1 MQAILQN
8 PEFLLAAIFTM
19 LWAATRQQNAASNLC
34 PAAYRDLSAELVV
47 RALPARYLGWL
58 TQTQIWS
65 AWRKNAGFGEI
76 CALKITLCLSAL
88 ATAIVLPFYMA
99 LPLALV
105 CFFIPDLYIFVRM
118 RRRQQAIVESLPQA
132 LDLMILCVDAGLGL
146 DATVQRIA
154 RDQNSLS
161 HVLNDEL
168 TALGRDILLGMQR
181 ERAYLELYN
190 RTGVEE
196 LKTFA
201 SALNQS
207 TKLGLS
213 ISRILRAQALY
224 MRTRQQQKAEERA
237 AKVPIW
243 MAFPLWMC
251 IMPALMLLL
260 VGPSL
265 LQFFQQ
271 VHHFPAEWFH

>member
-8 PEFLLAAIFTM
+8 PEFLLAAFFAM
-19 LWAATRQQNAASNLC
+19 LWASLGQRNATMNLF
-34 PAAYRDLSAELVV
+34 PAAYRDFASSLIV
-47 RALPARYLGWL
+47 RVLPTRYIAWL
-58 TQTQIWS
+58 AQTQIWS

-76 CALKITLCLSAL
+76 CALKISLTIAAL
-88 ATAIVLPFYMA
+88 TTTIVLPVYIS
-99 LPLALV
+99 LPLASIV
-105 CFFIPDLYIFVRM
+105 FFVPDVYILLRM

-146 DATVQRIA
+146 DATIQRIA
-154 RDQNSLS
+154 RDQNSLA

-168 TALGRDILLGMQR
+168 TALGRDILLGVQR

-224 MRTRQQQKAEERA
+224 LRTRQHQKAEERA

-271 VHHFPAEWFH
+271 VHHFPAEWFY